1 MGKNNRPV
9 VENPLANMGLDEIVR
24 GITSETSAT
33 PSENTKV
40 SSDKKKSKATRRGN
54 KLFEENLAKYTG
66 VSEQGV
72 AIWLP
77 KEVKKQLELVRLNA
91 SKNIPLRALASAIIT
106 TYIAENEEKING
118 L

>member
-40 SSDKKKSKATRRGN
+40 S
-54 KLFEENLAKYTG
+54 
-66 VSEQGV
+66 
-72 AIWLP
+72 
-77 KEVKKQLELVRLNA
+77 
-91 SKNIPLRALASAIIT
+91 
-106 TYIAENEEKING
+106 
-118 L
+118 